1 MHSDWISRNTSIPE
15 GPSTPFVRPR
25 AEIETDDALD
35 ECDFPLPSLFITTAK
50 VFKDQDFRRKF
61 LSIAQTMY
69 TTTDVEKIDE
79 DQ

>member
-15 GPSTPFVRPR
+15 GPSTPFVRQR
-25 AEIETDDALD
+25 AETETNDALD
-35 ECDFPLPSLFITTAK
+35 ECDLPLPSLFITTAN
-50 VFKDQDFRRKF
+50 VFKDQDIRRKF
-61 LSIAQTMY
+61 LNIAETMY